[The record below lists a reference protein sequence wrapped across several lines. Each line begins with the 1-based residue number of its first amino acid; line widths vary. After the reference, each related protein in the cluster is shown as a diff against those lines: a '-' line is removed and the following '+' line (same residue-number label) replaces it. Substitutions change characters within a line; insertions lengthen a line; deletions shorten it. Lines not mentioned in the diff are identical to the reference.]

1 MIPDTITD
9 VEQLEELLSRP
20 TDRAVEALR
29 AVPGDVL
36 IAGAGGE
43 MGPTLTRM
51 VIRGSAVAGRPRRVI
66 AVSRFGDS
74 AVRRRLD
81 ECGADT
87 IAGDLLD
94 RDFLDTLPNAPNVI
108 FMAGMKF
115 GGAHDLPLTWAMNA
129 HLPSLI
135 CERFQHSR
143 IVAFSTG
150 NVYGLVHRDSGGSTE
165 KSPVWPVGEYAMSCL
180 GRERMFQYFSLR
192 DRIPTVLLRL
202 NYATELRY
210 GVLVD
215 LAQKVAAGEPIDLGM
230 SYVNVIWQGDASSL
244 ALCTLGDCGI
254 PATVANIAGSAILR
268 VRDICEQLAD
278 RLGTRVSFAGDESD
292 LALLN
297 NGSHLHQKYGEP
309 SVSIERLL
317 DWTADW
323 IARGGP
329 THGKPTRFESQDGQ
343 F

>member
-1 MIPDTITD
+1 MGPSL
-9 VEQLEELLSRP
+9 VRMAVRGS
-20 TDRAVEALR
+20 VEAE
-29 AVPGDVL
+29 V
-36 IAGAGGE
+36 
-43 MGPTLTRM
+43 TRQVM
-51 VIRGSAVAGRPRRVI
+51 
-66 AVSRFGDS
+66 AVSRFGDA
-74 AVRRRLD
+74 AVRKQLED
-81 ECGADT
+81 SGAET

-94 RDFLDTLPNAPNVI
+94 RDFLKTLPDVPNVI
-108 FMAGMKF
+108 FMTGMKF
-115 GGAHDLPLTWAMNA
+115 GAASDLPLTWAMNT

-135 CERFQHSR
+135 CERFRNSR
-143 IVAFSTG
+143 IAAFSTG
-150 NVYGLVHRDSGGSTE
+150 NVYGLVHRNTGGSTE
-165 KSPVWPVGEYAMSCL
+165 TSPVRPVGEYAMSCL
-180 GRERMFQYFSLR
+180 GRERMFEYFSLR

-254 PATVANIAGSAILR
+254 PATVANIAGPAILR
-268 VRDICEQLAD
+268 VREICEQLAD
-278 RLGTRVSFAGDESD
+278 RMGTRVSFTGEESD

-297 NGSHLHQKYGEP
+297 NGNHLHQKYGEP
-309 SVSIERLL
+309 TVSIKRLL

-323 IARGGP
+323 VARGGP
-329 THGKPTRFESQDGQ
+329 THGKPTRFESRDGQ